1 MGLLRCHPRCHP
13 NGVFWLQ
20 KRHDL
25 VLWIVTHRLLNP
37 HLGKER
43 LVHESG
49 HALGTENPRLLAY
62 GDNPFLEPPDGD
74 GWIGSA
80 NGEVF
85 PEYAVG
91 VVGTQ
96 YPVLYLQ
103 VLVVVFGCFLLP
115 LFGRQFIGALFNGRK
130 VIIRFLNSIEVDV
143 EIKIIRYAVLLVW
156 LIDFYLLLVHL
167 RLRPFLR
174 LFYILV

>member
-1 MGLLRCHPRCHP
+1 MIGGDQSVPISRNGCACCSRHRLGWGCFRLGFLRCHP

-20 KRHDL
+20 KSHDL
-25 VLWIVTHRLLNP
+25 VLWIVTNRLLNP

-62 GDNPFLEPPDGD
+62 GDNPFLEPPNGD

-115 LFGRQFIGALFNGRK
+115 MTTLGLETI
-130 VIIRFLNSIEVDV
+130 
-143 EIKIIRYAVLLVW
+143 
-156 LIDFYLLLVHL
+156 
-167 RLRPFLR
+167 
-174 LFYILV
+174 